1 MLSDRLKQAMAA
13 SGIKQ
18 ADLARACKVKPP
30 SIHGWLN
37 NKSKFLR
44 GENLLLAAKALGVSQ
59 TWLATGEGSMHV
71 VAKSSNIAPAA
82 IGRTQ
87 IPLIDY
93 VQAGMWTEVSN
104 PYEAG
109 DGSEFLLT
117 DLELSASA
125 FALEIKGNSMAP
137 EFNPGDRVIIDPDV
151 TPQAGDYVV
160 AKNGGEEATFK
171 KYRLRGH
178 NDQGDEVFE
187 LIPLNEDYAPMRSDQ
202 QPIQIVGTMVEHRKY
217 RKKR

>member
-1 MLSDRLKQAMAA
+1 MTETIATRLKRVRKAKNITQAELAA
-13 SGIKQ
+13 RVGLTQSGIGNIE
-18 ADLARACKVKPP
+18 AGTRGYGAKVVE
-30 SIHGWLN
+30 I
-37 NKSKFLR
+37 
-44 GENLLLAAKALGVSQ
+44 AKVLGTTPDYLQ
-59 TWLATGEGSMHV
+59 LV
-71 VAKSSNIAPAA
+71 VAAQAGATNIAPAA
-82 IGRTQ
+82 IGRAQ

-117 DLELSASA
+117 DLELSVNA

-137 EFNPGDRVIIDPDV
+137 EFNPGDRVIIDPAV
-151 TPQAGDYVV
+151 VPQAGDYVV

-178 NDQGDEVFE
+178 NERGDAVFE
-187 LIPLNEDYAPMRSDQ
+187 LIPLNEDYAPIRSDQ
-202 QPIQIVGTMVEHRKY
+202 QPIHIVGTMVEHRKY
-217 RKKR
+217 RKRR

>member
-1 MLSDRLKQAMAA
+1 MTETIGTRLKRVRKAAKITQAELAA
-13 SGIKQ
+13 RVGLTQSGIGNIEAGTRGYGAKVVEIAKVLGTTPGYLQ
-18 ADLARACKVKPP
+18 LANGATVEV
-30 SIHGWLN
+30 SN
-37 NKSKFLR
+37 VAV
-44 GENLLLAAKALGVSQ
+44 AAMGV
-59 TWLATGEGSMHV
+59 
-71 VAKSSNIAPAA
+71 
-82 IGRTQ
+82 RQ
-87 IPLIDY
+87 IPLIDC
-93 VQAGMWTEVSN
+93 VQAGMWTSVSN

-151 TPQAGDYVV
+151 SPQAGDYVV